1 MVCPSGAARA
11 TYSAAMAPLAPAL
24 FSTITVRPS
33 SADIFC
39 ATTRAMPSLPPPAA
53 VGTTSVMGRSG
64 KAACAPA
71 GKASA
76 PASRAR
82 QSARRRAGRCRVDG
96 VGGCGG
102 GGVCCLLHVLIGGGA
117 AGGRPGRGGGGGVG
131 GLGGWGVGGICC
143 LLHVLIGGATAGH
156 RRAMAR
162 GIQAPLRFARR
173 TACPR
178 KSCGR

>member
-71 GKASA
+71 GKARA
-76 PASRAR
+76 P
-82 QSARRRAGRCRVDG
+82 
-96 VGGCGG
+96 GG
-102 GGVCCLLHVLIGGGA
+102 GGRGNA
-117 AGGRPGRGGGGGVG
+117 RAGGRRRRGGGRGGGGGG
-131 GLGGWGVGGICC
+131 GGGGGARRQAGRARGRAGPGKARAGAPGVAGSMGWGWGWVGAFAVSF
-143 LLHVLIGGATAGH
+143 HVLIGGATAGH
-156 RRAMAR
+156 RRGVGPGVA
-162 GIQAPLRFARR
+162 GPLAL
-173 TACPR
+173 
-178 KSCGR
+178 S